1 MRTTRSPNPPGAYSK
16 AFTSPPRAPALGTR
30 MIDLS
35 GDVLRTPIMVVD
47 EKGLLIRVISR

>member
-1 MRTTRSPNPPGAYSK
+1 
-16 AFTSPPRAPALGTR
+16 